1 MKTRKASEGEMP
13 DSPAHPHHTTELLF
27 GLASQERSQESSWQE
42 VTIQPAFYCHPN
54 SFPMFSVIPFLWVH
68 FALVTIGLG
77 PVCKERTREMVA
89 SRSFSGKGS
98 PGHTWHT
105 ALLGMIFRP
114 SAECADVDL
123 WQVLWFRVH
132 ISAKYIPHRAFP
144 ANIFEVVEL
153 PCFMKTAAPNNY
165 A

>member
-13 DSPAHPHHTTELLF
+13 DSPAHPHHTTELLS
-27 GLASQERSQESSWQE
+27 GPASQERSQESSWQE

-89 SRSFSGKGS
+89 SRSFSGKSS

-114 SAECADVDL
+114 SAVCWCWLMTSVVI
-123 WQVLWFRVH
+123 QGSHFCKVH
-132 ISAKYIPHRAFP
+132 TSQSFSCKYFWSRG
-144 ANIFEVVEL
+144 
-153 PCFMKTAAPNNY
+153 AALFYENCCSK
-165 A
+165 